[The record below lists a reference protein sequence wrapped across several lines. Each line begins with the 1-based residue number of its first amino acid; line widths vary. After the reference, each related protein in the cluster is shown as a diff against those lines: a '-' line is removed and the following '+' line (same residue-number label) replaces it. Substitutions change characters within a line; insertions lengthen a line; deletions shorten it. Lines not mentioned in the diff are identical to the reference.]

1 MPATCVDVDLLL
13 CLLGCHSHSIWF
25 YPDHLAL
32 DYNGGP
38 CLALS
43 LHQVAAAISEPSR
56 LSIGEQPIDNPFT
69 IPGPQLESAGN
80 HELVDPGQG
89 QVTEWPD

>member
-1 MPATCVDVDLLL
+1 MVPI
-13 CLLGCHSHSIWF
+13 H
-25 YPDHLAL
+25 
-32 DYNGGP
+32 NGGP

-43 LHQVAAAISEPSR
+43 LHQVAAAISEPGR